1 MAPNAVI
8 SELKLSF
15 CVWQIATAL
24 GLAVN
29 MVNDA
34 FIHYHNFKNAG
45 MTYHDFG
52 EGLWDCVVGQV
63 TMHRSREMMVTF
75 SDGSKYRLIGAI
87 IQGFS
92 FATILFCLEGVGDTG
107 GEYREANQTSGESY
121 LRWGM

>member
-1 MAPNAVI
+1 
-8 SELKLSF
+8 
-15 CVWQIATAL
+15 
-24 GLAVN
+24 

-34 FIHYHNFKNAG
+34 FIHYHNFENTE
-45 MTYHDFG
+45 MPYHDFG

-87 IQGFS
+87 MQGFS